1 MRGFFVS
8 LFLNFPISCV
18 DNGFIVKAQLV
29 VAACFLEITANEGRE
44 RETEREERGKS
55 GEIKRGDKGER
66 RVAHGRIQFI

>member
-44 RETEREERGKS
+44 REREERGKS

>member
-44 RETEREERGKS
+44 REREERGKS
-55 GEIKRGDKGER
+55 EEIKRGDKGER